1 MLITLYGPDSY
12 RRQGKLKEYVNRYQA
27 KFKGLSLRYFDL
39 ENPESFPAF
48 QDFVKA
54 QSLFEES
61 RLGVVSGLNELSDS
75 EKKEIKTIFKNQ
87 LETKTIT
94 LIINEPKLA
103 VRDWA
108 LLLKEPAIAHE
119 FQLLKEGELQS
130 FIKTE
135 GERRGIA
142 VDIGSQYVLMQLY
155 GGDTWGIVTELDK
168 LALMGKQSIT
178 KIFLE
183 KHLDEAAPINVFN
196 ALNQLRDGR
205 DMGARLAT
213 LEKLLINSQDPAMLF
228 NILAVSPYSDS
239 EWKQK
244 MADYDTAI
252 KSGKLEYEEVL
263 ADIALTSL

>member
-39 ENPESFPAF
+39 ENPESFLAF
-48 QDFVKA
+48 KDFVKA

-61 RLGVVSGLNELSDS
+61 QLGILNGLNELSDA
-75 EKKEIKTIFKNQ
+75 EKKEVKIILKDQ
-87 LETKTIT
+87 LETKSIT
-94 LIINEPKLA
+94 VIINEPKLA
-103 VRDWA
+103 VKDWGMF
-108 LLLKEPAIAHE
+108 LKKPAIVDE
-119 FQLLKEGELQS
+119 FSELKEGELQS

-135 GERRGIA
+135 GERRGIT
-142 VDIGSQYVLMQLY
+142 VDVGSQYVLMQLY

-168 LALMGKQSIT
+168 IALMGKSVIT

-183 KHLDEAAPINVFN
+183 KHLDEAAPINIFN
-196 ALNQLRDGR
+196 ALNQFRDGR

-213 LEKLLINSQDPAMLF
+213 LEKLLINSEDPGKLF
-228 NILAVSPYSDS
+228 NILAISPYSDS
-239 EWKQK
+239 TWKQK

-263 ADIALTSL
+263 ADIALT